1 MKGKL
6 IKVDD
11 KWYVEYTGVSY
22 SGGNPKVLGSY
33 SKKMEKKTLP
43 LLMDSTTFPKDRSNF
58 VIGSRVKFT
67 QVLVNPMGR
76 EVDPND
82 LSQNQSGCVWYGKIV
97 NDKKDLGY
105 TTKAGIEVSDE
116 MVRTTMIPKEYFGK
130 EEQKQHLIDMM
141 RGDEELGLYDDTD
154 TSEWGIYDESR
165 EIKVEDIFNDN
176 KREKVK
182 EVIHQHKVLQGLS
195 LVNPAHLQMTSNGHG
210 EFPDGYKL
218 TEKGI
223 QYIIEQL
230 NKE

>member
-58 VIGSRVKFT
+58 VIGSSVKFT

-141 RGDEELGLYDDTD
+141 RGDEELGLYD
-154 TSEWGIYDESR
+154 ESR
-165 EIKVEDIFNDN
+165 EIKVEDIFNDD

-195 LVNPAHLQMTSNGHG
+195 LVNPVHLQMTSNGHG

>member
-58 VIGSRVKFT
+58 VIGSSVKFT

-141 RGDEELGLYDDTD
+141 RGDEELGLYD
-154 TSEWGIYDESR
+154 ESR
-165 EIKVEDIFNDN
+165 EIKVEDIFNDE
-176 KREKVK
+176 KREGVK
-182 EVIHQHKVLQGLS
+182 KFILEHKQIE
-195 LVNPAHLQMTSNGHG
+195 NDWDKIFDEYYEQPKTS
-210 EFPDGYKL
+210 F
-218 TEKGI
+218 I
-223 QYIIEQL
+223 SL
-230 NKE
+230 NKWLKENYEIPKKKDGK

>member
-58 VIGSRVKFT
+58 VIGSSVKFT

-82 LSQNQSGCVWYGKIV
+82 LSQNQSGCVWYGK
-97 NDKKDLGY
+97 L
-105 TTKAGIEVSDE
+105 
-116 MVRTTMIPKEYFGK
+116 IPDVEDK
-130 EEQKQHLIDMM
+130 EEQKQHLIDIMKN
-141 RGDEELGLYDDTD
+141 DEELGLYD
-154 TSEWGIYDESR
+154 EAR
-165 EIKVEDIFNDN
+165 EIKLEDVFNDE
-176 KREKVK
+176 KREGVK
-182 EVIHQHKVLQGLS
+182 KFILEHKQIE
-195 LVNPAHLQMTSNGHG
+195 NDWDKIFDEYYEQPKTS
-210 EFPDGYKL
+210 F
-218 TEKGI
+218 I
-223 QYIIEQL
+223 SL
-230 NKE
+230 NKWLKENYEIPKKKDGK

>member
-58 VIGSRVKFT
+58 VIGSSVKFT

-141 RGDEELGLYDDTD
+141 RGDEELGLYDDILT
-154 TSEWGIYDESR
+154 
-165 EIKVEDIFNDN
+165 
-176 KREKVK
+176 
-182 EVIHQHKVLQGLS
+182 L
-195 LVNPAHLQMTSNGHG
+195 
-210 EFPDGYKL
+210 KL
-218 TEKGI
+218 TKEDARGLLTCIMRTSAKGKDLDVGEMVE
-223 QYIIEQL
+223 EQL
-230 NKE
+230 VQFLKLK

>member
-1 MKGKL
+1 
-6 IKVDD
+6 
-11 KWYVEYTGVSY
+11 
-22 SGGNPKVLGSY
+22 
-33 SKKMEKKTLP
+33 MEKKTLP

-82 LSQNQSGCVWYGKIV
+82 LTQNQSGCVWYGKLIP
-97 NDKKDLGY
+97 
-105 TTKAGIEVSDE
+105 EVED
-116 MVRTTMIPKEYFGK
+116 K
-130 EEQKQHLIDMM
+130 EEQKQHLIDIMKN
-141 RGDEELGLYDDTD
+141 DEELGLYDD
-154 TSEWGIYDESR
+154 SR
-165 EIKVEDIFNDN
+165 EIKVEDIFNDE
-176 KREKVK
+176 KREGVK
-182 EVIHQHKVLQGLS
+182 RVIHQHKVLQGLS

-230 NKE
+230 NREQDGK

>member
-58 VIGSRVKFT
+58 VIGSSVKFT

-82 LSQNQSGCVWYGKIV
+82 LSQNQSGCVWYAELIYDENEEPKFE
-97 NDKKDLGY
+97 NS
-105 TTKAGIEVSDE
+105 IENTINIMDMANS
-116 MVRTTMIPKEYFGK
+116 MFGK
-130 EEQKQHLIDMM
+130 KQEQKQHLIDMM
-141 RGDEELGLYDDTD
+141 KGDEELGLYDDILT
-154 TSEWGIYDESR
+154 
-165 EIKVEDIFNDN
+165 
-176 KREKVK
+176 
-182 EVIHQHKVLQGLS
+182 L
-195 LVNPAHLQMTSNGHG
+195 
-210 EFPDGYKL
+210 KL
-218 TEKGI
+218 TKEDARGLLTCIMRTSAKGKDLDVGEMVE
-223 QYIIEQL
+223 EQL
-230 NKE
+230 VQFLKLK

>member
-6 IKVDD
+6 LKVDD
-11 KWYVEYTGVSY
+11 KWVVEYSGVSY
-22 SGGNPKVLGSY
+22 KGGNPKQLGNY
-33 SKKMEKKTLP
+33 TKKVEKKTLP

-58 VIGSRVKFT
+58 VVGSRVKFT
-67 QVLVNPMGR
+67 EVLVNPMGR

-82 LSQNQSGCVWYGKIV
+82 LGQNHSSCVWYAKIV
-97 NDKKDLGY
+97 EGKD
-105 TTKAGIEVSDE
+105 
-116 MVRTTMIPKEYFGK
+116 
-130 EEQKQHLIDMM
+130 EQKQRLIDMM
-141 RGDEELGLYDDTD
+141 KLDEELGLYDESSPLYNHQVRLVNDLAKKIKL
-154 TSEWGIYDESR
+154 EQESR
-165 EIKVEDIFNDN
+165 EIKFEDVFNDE

-195 LVNPAHLQMTSNGHG
+195 LVNPVHLEMTSNGHG

-230 NKE
+230 NKY